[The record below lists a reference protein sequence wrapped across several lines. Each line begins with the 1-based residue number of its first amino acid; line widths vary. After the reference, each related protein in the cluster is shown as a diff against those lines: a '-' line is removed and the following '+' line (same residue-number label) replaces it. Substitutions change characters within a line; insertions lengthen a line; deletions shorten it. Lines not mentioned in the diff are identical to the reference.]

1 MKVAWNIVSRHDELW
16 VKALSNKYLVR
27 SSRGFMLRSN
37 SGHSSL
43 WRGVLKVWE
52 NTLNGIQFNI
62 NDGKST
68 RFWTDRWLDSGD
80 VLIDSALNI
89 QGVDSSLSVSSF
101 VTSDGCWNIDALN
114 ASLTHSAVL
123 QVMGMTPPS
132 DRLSVDTISW
142 GLEASGRFTI
152 NLAYLYIKDLRIGE
166 QDKIWSKV
174 WRWDGPTKVRQFL
187 WLSVHGKLM
196 TNDERRKRHV
206 ATDAACPE
214 CRGGCENVEHVLRRC
229 EFAELVWREMI
240 PELSLSATND
250 LAFQDWWYRGLC
262 SSELRSRDWQ
272 VSVHHIFREANFAAD
287 YLANLGQSLQLGVHV
302 LDSPDSVLADWLR
315 FDLVGS
321 CTTRLINNM

>member
-1 MKVAWNIVSRHDELW
+1 MHNINWETVCKPKSLGGLGLRSVRELNKAFLMKVAWNIVSRPDELW

-68 RFWTDRWLDSGD
+68 RFWTDRWLDSGE

-89 QGVDSSLSVSSF
+89 QGFDPSRSVSSF
-101 VTSDGCWNIDALN
+101 VTSDGCWNMDVLN

-132 DRLSVDTISW
+132 DRL
-142 GLEASGRFTI
+142 A
-152 NLAYLYIKDLRIGE
+152 
-166 QDKIWSKV
+166 
-174 WRWDGPTKVRQFL
+174 KVRQFL
-187 WLSVHGKLM
+187 WLSVHDKLM

-206 ATDAACPE
+206 ATDASCPE

-262 SSELRSRDWQ
+262 NNEMKLTFGITAW
-272 VSVHHIFREANFAAD
+272 
-287 YLANLGQSLQLGVHV
+287 V
-302 LDSPDSVLADWLR
+302 LWR
-315 FDLVGS
+315 RRNRLVF
-321 CTTRLINNM
+321 